1 MLRILVSRNTKKLLS
16 SKVEQKD
23 QLEATSGKDHS
34 TFQKQYQEQRD
45 QGVVF
50 DFQVELVT

>member
-1 MLRILVSRNTKKLLS
+1 MLRILVSRNTKKVLS
-16 SKVEQKD
+16 SQVEQKH
-23 QLEATSGKDHS
+23 QLEATSPKDRS
-34 TFQKQYQEQRD
+34 TFQKEYQEQRD